1 MDRFQVIVGNIGTV
15 YSGDDDDAARC
26 QYEYYAEASAAGYGR
41 AGGEDV
47 VLMAD
52 DEIEREHHGRLRDVG

>member
-15 YSGDDDDAARC
+15 YSGDDYEVARAK
-26 QYEYYAEASAAGYGR
+26 YESYVTDSREGYGR

-52 DEIEREHHGRLRDVG
+52 DEIEREHHGRLRDV